1 MSAGGR
7 DFGLD
12 TLRAAAILG
21 GFLSHEVSVKV
32 AVSALSPALVGAIP
46 YFSVC
51 AMLAGFSSIIF
62 SRAVAILTFAAGEK
76 CPSGA

>member
-7 DFGLD
+7 NFGLD

-21 GFLSHEVSVKV
+21 VFLCHEVGIKV
-32 AVSALSPALVGAIP
+32 AGAAVFSALVGAIP

-62 SRAVAILTFAAGEK
+62 SRAVAIFTFDSGEK
-76 CPSGA
+76 CPSEA